1 MQKMLPLLMNQYS
14 ETCWK
19 GSKKCRFQGGESG
32 LKSIVF
38 KRLYNIT
45 KQGRI
50 MLVCPCRRC

>member
-38 KRLYNIT
+38 KRLFNIT

-50 MLVCPCRRC
+50 MPVRPC

>member
-1 MQKMLPLLMNQYS
+1 MQKMLLLLMNQCS

-19 GSKKCRFQGGESG
+19 GTQKRRFQGGESG

-45 KQGRI
+45 KQGRTS
-50 MLVCPCRRC
+50 MMCPC